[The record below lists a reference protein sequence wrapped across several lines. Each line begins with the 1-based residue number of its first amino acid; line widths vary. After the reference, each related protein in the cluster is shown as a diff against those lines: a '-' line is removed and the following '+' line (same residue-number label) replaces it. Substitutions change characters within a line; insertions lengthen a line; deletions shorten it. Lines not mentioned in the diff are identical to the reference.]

1 MPHSVISLHNKQ
13 FAPYLTAEQ
22 LASAVR
28 ELAARLNADYA
39 DRTPLFVA
47 VLNGAFMFASDLMK
61 ELTIDCEISFV
72 KMASYEGTSS
82 TGQVKELLGLREEVQ
97 GRHLVILE
105 DIVDTGHTIRAL
117 LEVLG
122 GKNLASLEVA
132 CLLIKPECLQHELA
146 IRYPAISIPNDF
158 VVGYGLDYDGLGRN
172 YPDLYKAL

>member
-13 FAPYLTAEQ
+13 FVPDLTAEQ

-39 DRTPLFVA
+39 DKTPLFVA
-47 VLNGAFMFASDLMK
+47 VLNGSFMFASDLMK

-82 TGQVKELLGLREEVQ
+82 TGKVKELLGLREEAQ

-122 GKNLASLEVA
+122 GKNPASLEVA
-132 CLLIKPECLQHELA
+132 C
-146 IRYPAISIPNDF
+146 
-158 VVGYGLDYDGLGRN
+158 
-172 YPDLYKAL
+172 